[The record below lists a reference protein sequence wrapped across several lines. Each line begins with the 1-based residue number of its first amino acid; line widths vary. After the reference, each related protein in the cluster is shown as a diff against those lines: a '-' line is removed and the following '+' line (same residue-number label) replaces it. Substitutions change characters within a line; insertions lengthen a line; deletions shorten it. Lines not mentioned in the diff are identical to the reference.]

1 MASLQIADLTGPPS
15 PPPRRSQ
22 EVAAA
27 LVAVTT
33 FWEFLRGDTGLPRPS
48 AWRQMLLAAP
58 ERGPQPPSQPP
69 TSPLPCLGG
78 LWSGSL
84 SLRDVSP
91 GRAQPR
97 GWVEGQR
104 AGVSGGWGKLCPSLL
119 QHPLQRPWGGGRLLS
134 QPPPADPH
142 PPPQMTMLIKPHRRG
157 SENRGYRGREGG
169 SASDRQL
176 ALSALTTRKLGE

>member
-1 MASLQIADLTGPPS
+1 M
-15 PPPRRSQ
+15 
-22 EVAAA
+22 AAA

-48 AWRQMLLAAP
+48 AWRQMLQAAP

-97 GWVEGQR
+97 VWVEGPR

-119 QHPLQRPWGGGRLLS
+119 QHPLQRPWGGGVYSLS
-134 QPPPADPH
+134 PLQQTPTPH
-142 PPPQMTMLIKPHRRG
+142 PR
-157 SENRGYRGREGG
+157 
-169 SASDRQL
+169 
-176 ALSALTTRKLGE
+176 